1 MCEQIATLGFQHPA
15 PCGIGYREAPCRRQ
29 GGAEHMRHND
39 PQRAGMRQQQQVPP
53 GIRMQRGLPGT
64 HDPPGKFLD
73 AFRTGY
79 PHTDRILPPS
89 GQLTRKLLL
98 NLPGAQSLPLAVMHL
113 PEIIHDLA
121 GNPRLDRPLH
131 GRHAASAERGCDN
144 EVDTFGELRPHG
156 IHIGTSGSRQPGL
169 GVAAIAHASQQ
180 FAMAQHV
187 DACLHIHLSRGFFAG
202 GKYANVCPS
211 CPREAPMQD
220 FDPTDPNPS
229 RPDAEAAMQH
239 VRDLLIHIGEDP
251 EREGLQE
258 TPKRV
263 IAAFEEYFSGYNEDP
278 REHLE
283 KTFEEVE
290 GYDEMVL
297 VSDIDV
303 HSHCEHHMAPFVGKA
318 HVAYIPNGRV
328 VGLSKLA
335 RVVDVYARR
344 LQVQEKLT
352 MQIAQVI
359 EEVLQP
365 KGVAVII
372 QCRHFCMCHRG
383 VRKPYAWTTTSKLSG
398 AFRNNPS
405 SRLELF
411 KLISMDKD

>member
-1 MCEQIATLGFQHPA
+1 
-15 PCGIGYREAPCRRQ
+15 
-29 GGAEHMRHND
+29 
-39 PQRAGMRQQQQVPP
+39 
-53 GIRMQRGLPGT
+53 
-64 HDPPGKFLD
+64 
-73 AFRTGY
+73 
-79 PHTDRILPPS
+79 
-89 GQLTRKLLL
+89 
-98 NLPGAQSLPLAVMHL
+98 
-113 PEIIHDLA
+113 
-121 GNPRLDRPLH
+121 
-131 GRHAASAERGCDN
+131 
-144 EVDTFGELRPHG
+144 
-156 IHIGTSGSRQPGL
+156 
-169 GVAAIAHASQQ
+169 
-180 FAMAQHV
+180 
-187 DACLHIHLSRGFFAG
+187 
-202 GKYANVCPS
+202 
-211 CPREAPMQD
+211 MQD
-220 FDPTDPNPS
+220 FDPTDPKPTCADS
-229 RPDAEAAMQH
+229 ESAMGH
-239 VRDLLIHIGEDP
+239 VRALLAHIGDDP
-251 EREGLQE
+251 QREGLLE

-263 IAAFEEYFSGYNEDP
+263 VAAFEEYFSGYQEDP

-297 VSDIDV
+297 VSDIEV

-318 HVAYIPNGRV
+318 HVAYIPDGRV

-352 MQIAQVI
+352 MQIAQAI

-383 VRKPYAWTTTSKLSG
+383 VRKPDAWTTTSKLSG

-411 KLISMDKD
+411 KLISMEKG